1 MPDPAILR
9 ALFDRPPADAI
20 AFLKSKGLGLTW
32 NFQEMQDD
40 AHARTFT
47 VAKAMKLDILADIRG
62 ALVDSLKAGGT
73 LADFNASLIPTLRAK
88 GWWGK
93 QVAVD
98 PGTLDA
104 ELVQLGSVRR
114 LKTIYQ
120 TNVQS
125 AYMAG
130 RYKRQMEADGFP
142 YLQYVAVMDS
152 KTRPSHSLLHGKIWR
167 KDDPV
172 WNTIYPPRG
181 YNCRCRTR
189 ALTDGQIAR
198 EGLTVEPPAET
209 VSREVDAGTNKIT
222 GEVFK
227 ATQTGVKVRDALGK
241 PVISWTDAGFNG
253 NPGRAWLKPFTPPP
267 LSDLPRT
274 FPVGM
279 ALPELPEPT
288 PVSAER
294 LLPDNLSPQAY
305 ANAFLA
311 EFGASLD
318 RPGIFADV
326 TGDLLPVSRDL
337 FVDSKG
343 EFKAAKGQRGP
354 FMRLLADSIKA
365 PDEIWLRWEESR
377 DRPGVWLLK
386 RRYIKS
392 FLLQER
398 GQVHYGLSVFEY
410 GQDGWSGST
419 TMMAK
424 PDRTPEARKRY
435 IEQQRD
441 PDGFVLYR
449 RPQA

>member
-47 VAKAMKLDILADIRG
+47 VAKAGKLDILADIRG
-62 ALVDSLKAGGT
+62 ALVDNLNAGGT
-73 LADFNASLIPTLRAK
+73 LEDFNRNLVPTLRAK

-98 PGTLDA
+98 PDTLDA

-130 RYKRQMEADGFP
+130 RYKRQMEADAFP

-172 WNTIYPPRG
+172 WDTIYPPRG

-189 ALTDGQIAR
+189 ALTAGQVER
-198 EGLTVEPPAET
+198 EGLAVSEPAET
-209 VSREVDAGTNKIT
+209 VSREVEFGVNKVT
-222 GEVFK
+222 GEAFR
-227 ATQTGVKVRDALGK
+227 ATQTGVKVKDALGK
-241 PVISWTDAGFNG
+241 PVVSWTDKGFSG
-253 NPGRAWLKPFTPPP
+253 NPGKAWLKPFTPPP
-267 LSDLPRT
+267 LGGLPKT
-274 FPVGM
+274 FPVGA
-279 ALPELPEPT
+279 ALPDLPEPT
-288 PVSAER
+288 PVPATR
-294 LLPDNLSPQAY
+294 LLPDNLTPEAY
-305 ANAFLA
+305 ADAFLA
-311 EFGASLD
+311 EFGASID
-318 RPGIFADV
+318 RATVFHDV
-326 TGDLLPVSRDL
+326 TGDVLPVSRDL
-337 FVDSKG
+337 FTDSAGKFKSTKG
-343 EFKAAKGQRGP
+343 ERGP
-354 FMRLLADSIKA
+354 YMRLLAESIRE

-392 FLLQER
+392 FSLNE
-398 GQVHYGLSVFEY
+398 GADVHYGLSVFEY
-410 GQDGWSGST
+410 GQDGWTGST
-419 TMMAK
+419 TMMAQ
-424 PDRTPEARKRY
+424 PDRSVGARKRY
-435 IEQQRD
+435 IEKQRD
-441 PDGFVLYR
+441 PDGYVLYR
-449 RPQA
+449 KRT

>member
-47 VAKAMKLDILADIRG
+47 VAKAGKLDILADIRG
-62 ALVDSLKAGGT
+62 ALTDTLNAGGT
-73 LADFNASLIPTLRAK
+73 LADFNRELIPTLRAK
-88 GWWGK
+88 GWWGQ
-93 QVAVD
+93 QVAAD

-120 TNVQS
+120 TNAQS

-130 RYKRQMEADGFP
+130 RYRRQMEADAFP
-142 YLQYVAVMDS
+142 YLQYVAVLDG

-172 WNTIYPPRG
+172 WDTVYPPRG

-189 ALTDGQIAR
+189 ALTPGQIER
-198 EGLTVEPPAET
+198 EGLTVSAPAET
-209 VSREVDAGTNKIT
+209 VSREVDFGVNKIT
-222 GEVFK
+222 GEAFK

-241 PVISWTDAGFNG
+241 PVVSWTDKGFSG
-253 NPGRAWLKPFTPPP
+253 NPGKTWMRPFTPPP

-274 FPVGM
+274 FPAG
-279 ALPELPEPT
+279 ATLPDLPKPT
-288 PVSAER
+288 QVPADR
-294 LLPDNLSPQAY
+294 LLPDGLGPEHY
-305 ANAFLA
+305 ANAFLS

-318 RPGIFADV
+318 RPTVFFDV
-326 TGDLLPVSRDL
+326 TGDPLPLNRDL
-337 FVDSKG
+337 FVNAAG
-343 EFKAAKGQRGP
+343 EWKAAKNQRGT
-354 FMRLLADSIKA
+354 FMRLLAESIRQ

-377 DRPGVWLLK
+377 DRPGTWLLK
-386 RRYIKS
+386 RRYIKT
-392 FLLQER
+392 FLIEEN
-398 GQVHYGLSVFEY
+398 GDTHYGLSVFEY
-410 GQDGWSGST
+410 GKDGWSGST

-424 PDRTPEARKRY
+424 PDRALDARQRY
-435 IEQQRD
+435 IQQQRD

-449 RPQA
+449 KRT